1 MIKSIEL
8 PFNRVRFTSD
18 IHFNHKSLSERRG
31 FKTVEEMNNE
41 IIWRWNLTVPT
52 NVTVFILGDV
62 SMSNNVECTLE
73 LLNRL
78 NGTLILVRG
87 NHDKPMKKAVLDR
100 FDGVYDLLTV
110 KVELEDEKVG
120 LQRIVCCHYPML
132 VWDRAHFG
140 AWHFHGHS
148 HGSAQYPNQKA
159 KILDVGMDCHSFAPI
174 GFNYANN
181 IMKNREI
188 VVLDHHK
195 IKQESGV

>member
-1 MIKSIEL
+1 MTKSIEL

-31 FKTVEEMNNE
+31 FKTVEEMNDE

-52 NVTVFILGDV
+52 NATVFILGDV
-62 SMSNNVECTLE
+62 SMSNNVERTLE

-87 NHDKPMKKAVLDR
+87 NHDKPMKKVVLDR

-110 KVELEDEKVG
+110 KVDKENDTD
-120 LQRIVCCHYPML
+120 LQHIVCCHYPML

-148 HGSAQYPNQKA
+148 HGSAQYPNPKA
-159 KILDVGMDCHSFAPI
+159 KILDVGMDCHNFAPI
-174 GFNYANN
+174 CFDDAND
-181 IMKNREI
+181 IMEKREI
-188 VVLDHHK
+188 VVLDNHK
-195 IKQESGV
+195 IKQESSI